1 MAAKSNYKIGIF
13 TIAGIFIGAYIANG
27 FGLVVGGLIG
37 LLLDNS

>member
-1 MAAKSNYKIGIF
+1 MATKSGYKIGVF
-13 TIAGIFIGAYIANG
+13 TIVGILIGAYIANG